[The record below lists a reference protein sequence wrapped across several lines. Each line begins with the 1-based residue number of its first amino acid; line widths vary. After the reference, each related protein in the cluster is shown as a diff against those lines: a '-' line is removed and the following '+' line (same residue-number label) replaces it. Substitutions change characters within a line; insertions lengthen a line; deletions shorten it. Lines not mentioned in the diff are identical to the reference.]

1 MRRFRVPGSRP
12 TDRKGDAPI
21 STTDARINER
31 IRAREVRLVGANG
44 EQIGVKP
51 LPEALHIAR
60 EHDLDLVEVAPN
72 ANPPVCKIM
81 DFGKFKYEQDVR
93 RKESRRKTSNVVI
106 KEMKFRPKIDEHDY
120 TTKTKHVERFLNEG
134 SKVKITI
141 MFRGREMAHPE
152 LGKRILDR
160 IAEQVKDV
168 GNVEAAPRVDGRNML
183 MVLAPVKK
191 QEPKTGGAKPRPAEP
206 PQTGAPA
213 AEAAP
218 PAAPTP
224 AEPGPVPSLAARA
237 RQVLQ
242 TYCHRCHGRDGS
254 NEGGFNYV
262 LDRDQLLRRKKV
274 VPGDPGRSRLFRR
287 LTSDDEPMPP
297 EDEKP
302 RPGKEDVAE
311 ANGDGDRPSADFLVR
326 KYLECV
332 RAGTGSGPRYSA
344 AAVRSAAGSERA
356 IAASK
361 STRST

>member
-1 MRRFRVPGSRP
+1 VRRFRVPGARP

-93 RKESRRKTSNVVI
+93 RKESRRKASNVVI

-191 QEPKTGGAKPRPAEP
+191 QEPKSGGGSKPKPPAPAPESAP
-206 PQTGAPA
+206 VPPA
-213 AEAAP
+213 AEES
-218 PAAPTP
+218 PAD
-224 AEPGPVPSLAARA
+224 VPSTAE
-237 RQVLQ
+237 
-242 TYCHRCHGRDGS
+242 S
-254 NEGGFNYV
+254 
-262 LDRDQLLRRKKV
+262 
-274 VPGDPGRSRLFRR
+274 VPASP
-287 LTSDDEPMPP
+287 TS
-297 EDEKP
+297 
-302 RPGKEDVAE
+302 
-311 ANGDGDRPSADFLVR
+311 
-326 KYLECV
+326 
-332 RAGTGSGPRYSA
+332 
-344 AAVRSAAGSERA
+344 
-356 IAASK
+356 
-361 STRST
+361 

>member
-1 MRRFRVPGSRP
+1 LSGQTRH
-12 TDRKGDAPI
+12 RKGDAPI

-31 IRAREVRLVGANG
+31 IRAREVRLVGHDG

-93 RKESRRKTSNVVI
+93 RKESRRKTTNVVI

-152 LGKRILDR
+152 LGKKILDR

-183 MVLAPVKK
+183 MVLAPAKK
-191 QEPKTGGAKPRPAEP
+191 QEPKATKPVANRSKAVSNPPEPAPAPAPEAQPAAAEP
-206 PQTGAPA
+206 ALGENGAS
-213 AEAAP
+213 
-218 PAAPTP
+218 PT
-224 AEPGPVPSLAARA
+224 S
-237 RQVLQ
+237 
-242 TYCHRCHGRDGS
+242 
-254 NEGGFNYV
+254 
-262 LDRDQLLRRKKV
+262 
-274 VPGDPGRSRLFRR
+274 
-287 LTSDDEPMPP
+287 
-297 EDEKP
+297 
-302 RPGKEDVAE
+302 
-311 ANGDGDRPSADFLVR
+311 
-326 KYLECV
+326 
-332 RAGTGSGPRYSA
+332 
-344 AAVRSAAGSERA
+344 
-356 IAASK
+356 
-361 STRST
+361 

>member
-1 MRRFRVPGSRP
+1 VRRVDRRACTGRSHRTADHLVRRFRVRTRP

-21 STTDARINER
+21 STTDARINDR

-60 EHDLDLVEVAPN
+60 ENDLDLVEVAPN

-81 DFGKFKYEQDVR
+81 DFGKYKYEQDVR
-93 RKESRRKTSNVVI
+93 RKESRRKTTNVVI

-152 LGKRILDR
+152 LGKKILDR

-191 QEPKTGGAKPRPAEP
+191 QEPKSGSKPRSPRPAEAP
-206 PQTGAPA
+206 PAGDTGQDPQA
-213 AEAAP
+213 AESPEPAESV
-218 PAAPTP
+218 PAAPT
-224 AEPGPVPSLAARA
+224 S
-237 RQVLQ
+237 
-242 TYCHRCHGRDGS
+242 
-254 NEGGFNYV
+254 
-262 LDRDQLLRRKKV
+262 
-274 VPGDPGRSRLFRR
+274 
-287 LTSDDEPMPP
+287 
-297 EDEKP
+297 
-302 RPGKEDVAE
+302 
-311 ANGDGDRPSADFLVR
+311 
-326 KYLECV
+326 
-332 RAGTGSGPRYSA
+332 
-344 AAVRSAAGSERA
+344 
-356 IAASK
+356 
-361 STRST
+361 